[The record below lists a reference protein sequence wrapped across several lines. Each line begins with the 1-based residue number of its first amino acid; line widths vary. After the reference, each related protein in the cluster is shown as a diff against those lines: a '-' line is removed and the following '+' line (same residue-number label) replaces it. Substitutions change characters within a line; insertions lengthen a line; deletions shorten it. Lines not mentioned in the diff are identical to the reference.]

1 MIRLLSVGTNPP
13 WPRAQ
18 ILGITSKQALWAFIV
33 RSATSGLMCSW
44 CLYKHLYV
52 YHQILRWVVCATGI
66 LEAFVVVKEKTKW
79 AAWGYGIVAVLFNPL
94 IPFYMK
100 RETWLIIDVVERI
113 WYLVVSDIVAVRRLG
128 SEPTHP

>member
-1 MIRLLSVGTNPP
+1 M
-13 WPRAQ
+13 
-18 ILGITSKQALWAFIV
+18 
-33 RSATSGLMCSW
+33 
-44 CLYKHLYV
+44 
-52 YHQILRWVVCATGI
+52 CATGI